1 MKKYLL
7 LLLAASFLALN
18 TNAQTGLITL
28 ENESYPD
35 GSVAI
40 YANSLAYCKYTIK
53 LNFTNLSGY
62 TNNRGGNP
70 YITNINVGRSQV
82 TRLSLDK
89 NAGFRSLNYSYSF
102 YPGVAFR
109 KAPNNYTH
117 YVLPVATGK
126 TTLVTATSKLS
137 TILGQQSNSYSYAQG
152 FKYELGDTIC
162 ASRAGVIYNI
172 NDQLKQ
178 GEGNNT
184 VFTSDRNKIYIQHK
198 DGTLGFYT
206 ILSPINCLVQNG
218 DNVIPGQPIAVFN
231 KASEKYMMLFSIFYL
246 DEDKIRTD
254 NIKEILTPLPAY
266 YYLNENAPSTNL
278 SENQKYESTRSLE
291 IIAEELSNREKKK
304 LGIGN

>member
-1 MKKYLL
+1 MKKIIL
-7 LLLAASFLALN
+7 ASFTICFITI
-18 TNAQTGLITL
+18 TNFAQTGLITL
-28 ENESYPD
+28 ENEYYPD
-35 GSVAI
+35 GSIAI
-40 YANSLAYCKYTIK
+40 YANSLAYSKYTIK
-53 LNFTNLSGY
+53 LNFSSISGY

-70 YITNINVGRSQV
+70 YITTVNTGRSQV
-82 TRLSLDK
+82 TKLSLDK
-89 NAGFRSLNYSYSF
+89 NAGFRSLNYNYSF
-102 YPGVAFR
+102 YPGVSFR

-117 YVLPVATGK
+117 YVLPVANGK
-126 TTLVTATSKLS
+126 TTLVTATSQLS

-231 KASEKYMMLFSIFYL
+231 KPSEKYIMLFSIYYL
-246 DEDKIRTD
+246 DEEKIRND

-278 SENQKYESTRSLE
+278 SQNQKYESTRSLE
-291 IIAEELSNREKKK
+291 IIGEELNNREKKK
-304 LGIGN
+304 LGISN